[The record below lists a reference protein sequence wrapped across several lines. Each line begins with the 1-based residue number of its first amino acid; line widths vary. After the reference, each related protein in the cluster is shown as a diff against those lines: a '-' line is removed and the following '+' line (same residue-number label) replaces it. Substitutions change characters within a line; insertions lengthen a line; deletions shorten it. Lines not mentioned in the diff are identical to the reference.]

1 MADFSANYEVSS
13 GYGGYH
19 LFESGKFG
27 IYFDCSG
34 DGVERIWS
42 KEADTTQ
49 NVCLLHYVHLSC
61 TTVASVGLFDGSDG
75 DGIVRLRTSDVTY
88 VSQGNSQTW
97 DFKDDP
103 LICMTSDNT
112 KSISVCA
119 GDGWVSG
126 FIKVS
131 WAPLQKF

>member
-1 MADFSANYEVSS
+1 MADFSANYELSS

-42 KEADTTQ
+42 KEADTTL
-49 NVCLLHYVHLSC
+49 NACLIHYIHLSC
-61 TTVASVGLFDGSDG
+61 ATSAGVGLFDGSDG
-75 DGIVRLRTSDVTY
+75 EGIVKLRTSDATAT
-88 VSQGNSQTW
+88 GGLTETW
-97 DFKDDP
+97 DFRDDP
-103 LICMTSDNT
+103 LVCMTSDTT

-131 WAPLQKF
+131 WTPLPK